1 MCGHLNIFIQATST
15 AQPPPTNGTNI
26 WTMILREDTL
36 SGDGEGYVTCP
47 IWTPN
52 DGPSKPS
59 KAQHRAMANLGCL
72 LRSAS
77 DENQT

>member
-1 MCGHLNIFIQATST
+1 
-15 AQPPPTNGTNI
+15 
-26 WTMILREDTL
+26 MILREDTL